1 MPVLAAELGV
11 PGELV
16 DIQAQI
22 LQGAGW
28 LSHSIAAL
36 GRQPRT
42 VNDFSHAGIS
52 IDPHRVPFAD
62 DQGSRVTSLLI
73 APLGPERIGLVTAP
87 DSTTSLPTPRDL
99 QQRWDRFPF
108 FQQLRDSIRAAG
120 AEYLPG
126 AIRFST
132 MGDTLLAYQPNYALG
147 LPGHGALVL
156 VNVALGGRLGAGRTY
171 QEAWQNLRGVAAPAA
186 VGSAS
191 GPRLE
196 QAREWL
202 DRADA
207 ALKRGDLQEFGRAFG
222 YLRALLRPAGDPARE
237 PKP

>member
-1 MPVLAAELGV
+1 M
-11 PGELV
+11 
-16 DIQAQI
+16 
-22 LQGAGW
+22 
-28 LSHSIAAL
+28 
-36 GRQPRT
+36 
-42 VNDFSHAGIS
+42 
-52 IDPHRVPFAD
+52 
-62 DQGSRVTSLLI
+62 LI
-73 APLGPERIGLVTAP
+73 APLGPERIGLVTVP

-126 AIRFST
+126 AIRFSAI
-132 MGDTLLAYQPNYALG
+132 GDTLLASQPNFALG
-147 LPGHGALVL
+147 LPGQGALVL
-156 VNVALGGRLGAGRTY
+156 VNMALGGRLGAGRTY

-222 YLRALLRPAGDPARE
+222 YLRALLRPAGDPAQG